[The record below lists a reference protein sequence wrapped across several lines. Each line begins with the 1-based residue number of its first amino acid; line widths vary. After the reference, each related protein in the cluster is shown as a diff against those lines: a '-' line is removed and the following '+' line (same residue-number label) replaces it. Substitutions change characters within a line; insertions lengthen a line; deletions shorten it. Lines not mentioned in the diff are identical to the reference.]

1 MLKVKVEEAYIEAI
15 NDTLLTKFDKEESM
29 RDLFVPVRENFVLP
43 QIKELL
49 ADYRSKRA
57 LGINVFTL

>member
-1 MLKVKVEEAYIEAI
+1 MKVDEAYIEAI
-15 NDTLLTKFDKEESM
+15 NDTLLTKFDKEESL
-29 RDLFVPVRENFVLP
+29 RDLFAPVREKFVLP
-43 QIKELL
+43 QIEELL